1 MTSIQIRKTVVAVET
16 TFHDGGPAPAKPLR
30 IVVAAAVVPNPFA
43 GRYEPDLQTYMASL
57 KPLGA
62 QLTRQG
68 LEALGANASDI
79 EVFGKGSIVGV
90 DGELEHAAI
99 WHAPGGGGMKD
110 VLDAKGWVAG
120 GKTVGSV
127 GARLQIPLVNVQSQ
141 WVRSH
146 YNTIEIG
153 IYDAPRPRE
162 LVFAIAMGTGG
173 RVHARLGGLT
183 PAEAA
188 AGNIPK
194 L

>member
-1 MTSIQIRKTVVAVET
+1 MNHAIRKTVVTVET
-16 TFHDGGPAPAKPLR
+16 IFHDGGPPAAKPLR
-30 IVVAAAVVPNPFA
+30 IVVAAVVMANPFA
-43 GRYEPDLQTYMASL
+43 GRYDENLMPFMDSL
-57 KPLGA
+57 KPVSADLARTALRTLGVEP
-62 QLTRQG
+62 G
-68 LEALGANASDI
+68 DI

-90 DGELEHAAI
+90 EGELEHAAM
-99 WHAPGGGGMKD
+99 WHAPGGGGMKE
-110 VLDAKGWVAG
+110 VLQAKGWVAG
-120 GKTVGSV
+120 GKMVGAL

-146 YNTIEIG
+146 YNTVEIG
-153 IYDAPRPRE
+153 IADAPRPRE
-162 LVFAIAMGTGG
+162 LVFALAMGTGS

>member
-1 MTSIQIRKTVVAVET
+1 MTYEIRKTVVTVET
-16 TFHDGGPAPAKPLR
+16 IHHDGGPRADKPLR
-30 IVVAAAVVPNPFA
+30 IVVAAAVVANPFA
-43 GRYEPDLQTYMASL
+43 GRYVEDLMPYMNGL
-57 KPLGA
+57 KPLSI
-62 QLTRQG
+62 QLTNMG
-68 LEALGANASDI
+68 LEALGVQPAEI
-79 EVFGKGSIVGV
+79 QVFGKGAIVGV
-90 DGELEHAAI
+90 DGELEHAAM

-110 VLDAKGWVAG
+110 VLDTPGWVAG
-120 GKTVGSV
+120 GKMVGAL
-127 GARLQIPLVNVQSQ
+127 GARLQIPMVYIRSQ

-162 LVFAIAMGTGG
+162 LVFALAMGTGP

-183 PAEAA
+183 TEQAE